1 MRPQFAA
8 VVDSATAR
16 PGIEER
22 LAALVRIPTVSA
34 EWDVTGSRPFEDLI
48 GLLAELYPLVHE
60 HLACERIG
68 ELGLVYS
75 WGGPPSAEPGVV
87 STSSTSGSPESSAE
101 PGVDA
106 VVLMAHYD
114 VVPVTGQEAEWTV
127 PPFEGRI
134 ADGYVWGRGALD
146 DKGALC
152 VLLEAVENLLAEGW
166 TPPRP
171 VLLCFGPDEE
181 VHGATAK
188 LIAQTLR
195 DRGVR
200 PWLVLDE
207 GGAITEVPFPGV
219 SGAFAMVG
227 LAEKGVMTV
236 ELSAAGTGGH
246 ASAPTGLTAV
256 GRIARAVA
264 RLNRNPFDV
273 RMPRT
278 VVSLLAALAE
288 HAEPTYQR
296 LWRLAARNPRLAARL
311 LVAGGGA
318 DGAALVRTSLAPTM
332 MAGGSSPNVLPSRAT
347 AMLNIRV
354 NVGETTAG
362 VVARL
367 QRVIADPQVIVR
379 VVEGDEPTPESSSD
393 NAQWALLA
401 AAVEAG
407 YPGVAAIPYLTTAA
421 TDGRHWHRFTPE
433 VYRFMPLYVSTSDRA
448 GIHGRDERV
457 AVDSLVR
464 GERVYRA
471 LLQGLPE

>member
-1 MRPQFAA
+1 MHPQFAPPA
-8 VVDSATAR
+8 DATAAR
-16 PGIEER
+16 PAIEDR

-34 EWDVTGSRPFEDLI
+34 ERDAIGNQPFEDLI
-48 GLLAELYPLVHE
+48 ALLAQLYPLVHQ
-60 HLACERIG
+60 HLPCERIG
-68 ELGLVYS
+68 EFGLVYR
-75 WGGPPSAEPGVV
+75 WDGPAPTPA
-87 STSSTSGSPESSAE
+87 SGSETPGSAGK
-101 PGVDA
+101 PARDRSGS

-114 VVPVTGQEAEWTV
+114 VVPAAGQEAEWSV
-127 PPFEGRI
+127 PPFEGRVD
-134 ADGYVWGRGALD
+134 DGYVWGRGALD

-188 LIAQTLR
+188 LIARTLT

-219 SGAFAMVG
+219 TGTFAMVG

-256 GRIARAVA
+256 GRVARAVA
-264 RLNRNPFDV
+264 RLNRNPFDI

-288 HAEPTYQR
+288 HAEPKYQK
-296 LWRLAARNPRLAARL
+296 LWRLAAGNPRLAARL
-311 LVAGGGA
+311 LVAAGGA

-332 MAGGSSPNVLPSRAT
+332 LAGGSSPNVLPSSAT

-367 QRVIADPQVIVR
+367 QRVIADAQVTVR
-379 VVEGDEPTPESSSD
+379 VIEGDEPTPESSSD

-421 TDGRHWHRFTPE
+421 TDGRHWHRFTAE
-433 VYRFMPLYVSTSDRA
+433 VYRFMPLYVSTADRA

-471 LLQGLPE
+471 LLQGLPA

>member
-1 MRPQFAA
+1 MEALFAEPA
-8 VVDSATAR
+8 DRTPAR
-16 PGIEER
+16 PGIEDR
-22 LAALVRIPTVSA
+22 LAAMVRVPTVSA
-34 EWDVTGSRPFEDLI
+34 EQDASGSQPFDDFI
-48 GLLAELYPLVHE
+48 GLLAQLYPLVHE
-60 HLACERIG
+60 HLPCERIG
-68 ELGLVYS
+68 ELGLVYT
-75 WGGPPSAEPGVV
+75 WEGPGPS
-87 STSSTSGSPESSAE
+87 SGSGPSSSSGDVG
-101 PGVDA
+101 P

-114 VVPVTGQEAEWTV
+114 VVPVAGQEAEWTV

-134 ADGYVWGRGALD
+134 ADGLVWGRGALD

-166 TPPRP
+166 TPPRT
-171 VLLCFGPDEE
+171 VLLCLGPDEE
-181 VHGATAK
+181 MHGATARLVAK
-188 LIAQTLR
+188 TLHA
-195 DRGVR
+195 RGVN

-227 LAEKGVMTV
+227 LAEKGVMSV
-236 ELSAAGTGGH
+236 ELSTTGTGGH

-264 RLNRNPFDV
+264 RVNRNPFDI

-278 VVSLLAALAE
+278 VVSLLATLAN
-288 HAEPTYQR
+288 HAEPRYAR
-296 LWRLAARNPRLAARL
+296 AWRLAARTPWLAARL
-311 LVAGGGA
+311 LAAAGGA

-332 MAGGSSPNVLPSRAT
+332 LAGGSSSNVLPSQAS

-367 QRVIADPQVIVR
+367 RRVIADPKVSVR
-379 VVEGDEPTPESSSD
+379 VVEGDEPTPESPSD
-393 NAQWALLA
+393 NAQYALLSA
-401 AAVEAG
+401 SIEAG

-421 TDGRHWHRFTPE
+421 TDARHWHRFATA
-433 VYRFMPLYVSTSDRA
+433 VYRFMPLYVPAADRA

-457 AVDSLVR
+457 AIDSLVR
-464 GERVYRA
+464 GERCYRA
-471 LLQGLPE
+471 LLRGLPA